1 MKLQDLVQNRN
12 FLIGLSLTGLIV
24 VIAAGGT
31 LWTLAHPAR
40 TATPTPMPTL
50 EMLPE
55 LQLTPP
61 PSLEELA
68 TRYPQLGDLLHDP
81 ALDSVYK
88 EFMLA
93 YEAGGV
99 QAARELAIQRGIL
112 NKKDEIRITLVVDS
126 EEHTPAVANELKR
139 FGIIIEGSYRELIDI
154 AVPMTFVESFART
167 EKPGELFEQLTQL
180 KHVIKLRLP
189 MPTRTDESKVPG
201 GYVAPGCKTEGPGVT
216 GAETWHAEGFRGQ
229 DIKIGILDLGFDGYR
244 DLLGNELP
252 EHLTAKSFVY
262 DQDVDSSGEVHGT
275 ACAEIVHAMAPNAEL
290 YLAHYNGSEVGMGQ
304 AVEWLL
310 EQGVQIISHS
320 ATGMVAP
327 MDGSGSQARLVD
339 DVFAQGVIWVNA
351 SGNYADEHYRTTF
364 VDQDG
369 DGQHEFP
376 NGTQFMTYKPPKQDA
391 MVILNWDDW
400 TDGQQNLDLYVY
412 DKQSI
417 LVASSQNAQ
426 AGQAGDEPF
435 EFIRMRQPEADQY
448 YIVIQA
454 QQLTRSVTFDL
465 YAPDGELEFTTAA
478 YSLGTPADAAG
489 SLSVGAIE
497 WNSNDLETF
506 SSQGPTN
513 DERLKPDITA
523 PDDVSTASYA
533 PRSFAG
539 TSAATPHVAGA
550 AALVLNAFPDY
561 GPRQVMD
568 YLIANSQDLG
578 PSGPD
583 AAYGYGRLLLPAP
596 QLNQPPP
603 TPAQIPP
610 TPVEVGPAPITPV
623 PPAVTVTGDNASV
636 AILICLGSL
645 MCMGVLGCL
654 GGIALLLVLM
664 RSSRRAAPA
673 PAPVSYAPRHQQQAC
688 LSTSD
693 GASIPL
699 APGECTLGRSHE
711 NDLVLADDEQI
722 SRRHAVINWDG
733 QRCSVTDLASSNG
746 TFVNGNRVPPH
757 TPYPLHSGDRLRLGP
772 TAKFVVRLPVS

>member
-1 MKLQDLVQNRN
+1 MKLQDLVQNRK
-12 FLIGLSLTGLIV
+12 FLIGLSLAGLAV
-24 VIAAGGT
+24 VLAAGGM
-31 LWTLAHPAR
+31 LWTLARPAS
-40 TATPTPMPTL
+40 TATPMPLPTL
-50 EMLPE
+50 GVPPE

-68 TRYPQLGDLLHDP
+68 TRYPQLSDLLHDP

-88 EFMLA
+88 EFLLA
-93 YEAGGV
+93 YQTGGV
-99 QAARELAIQRGIL
+99 QAARELAMQRGLL
-112 NKKDEIRITLVVDS
+112 NKKDEIRITLVIDS
-126 EEHTPAVANELKR
+126 EENTQTVADELKR
-139 FGIIIEGSYRELIDI
+139 FGVIIEGSYRELIDI
-154 AVPMTFVESFART
+154 AVPMAFIEGFAQA
-167 EKPGELFEQLTQL
+167 ENPGELFEQLTQL

-189 MPTRTDESKVPG
+189 MPTRTGRKDI
-201 GYVAPGCKTEGPGVT
+201 APSGKAEGPSVT
-216 GAETWHAEGFRGQ
+216 GAETWHAAGFRGQ
-229 DIKIGILDLGFDGYR
+229 GIKIGVLDLGFDGYR

-252 EHLTAKSFVY
+252 EHLTAMSFVY
-262 DQDVDSSGEVHGT
+262 DQEVDSSGEVHGT
-275 ACAEIVHAMAPNAEL
+275 ACAEIVHAMAPDAEL
-290 YLAHYNGSEVGMGQ
+290 YLAYYNGSEVGMGQ

-327 MDGSGSQARLVD
+327 MDGSGSQAQLVD
-339 DVFAQGVIWVNA
+339 EVFAQGVIWVNA
-351 SGNYADEHYRTTF
+351 SGNYAGEHYRAVFT
-364 VDQDG
+364 DQDG

-376 NGTQFMTYKPPKQDA
+376 NGTQFMTYQPPEQDA
-391 MVILNWDDW
+391 MIILNWDDW
-400 TDGQQNLDLYVY
+400 TDSQQDLELFVY
-412 DKQSI
+412 DKQSTLI
-417 LVASSQNAQ
+417 ASSQNTQ

-435 EFIRMRQPEADQY
+435 EFIRLRQPQEKLY
-448 YIVIQA
+448 YLVIQA

-497 WNSNDLETF
+497 WRSNALEDF

-533 PRSFAG
+533 PRSFTG
-539 TSAATPHVAGA
+539 TSASTPHVAGA
-550 AALVLNAFPDY
+550 AALVLNAWPDY
-561 GPRQVMD
+561 DPRQVID

-578 PSGPD
+578 PGGPD

-596 QLNQPPP
+596 QLNQLPP

-610 TPVEVGPAPITPV
+610 TPAEVVPAPITPI
-623 PPAVTVTGDNASV
+623 PPARTTTGSNASV
-636 AILICLGSL
+636 AMLVCLGGLMCVGALGSL
-645 MCMGVLGCL
+645 
-654 GGIALLLVLM
+654 GGLALLLALT
-664 RSSRRAAPA
+664 RSTRRAAQP
-673 PAPVSYAPRHQQQAC
+673 PVSYTPRPPQQAC

-699 APGECTLGRSHE
+699 APGESTLGRSRE
-711 NDLVLADDEQI
+711 NDLVLADDEQV
-722 SRRHAVINWDG
+722 SRRHAVIAWDG

-746 TFVNGNRVPPH
+746 TFVNGNRIPPH

-772 TAKFVVRLPVS
+772 TAKFVIRLPVP

>member
-1 MKLQDLVQNRN
+1 VKLQDLVQNRS
-12 FLIGLSLTGLIV
+12 FLIGLSLAGLLV
-24 VIAAGGT
+24 VLVAGGT
-31 LWTLAHPAR
+31 LWTLARPAS
-40 TATPTPMPTL
+40 TATPTPLPTL
-50 EMLPE
+50 GVPPE
-55 LQLTPP
+55 LELTPP

-88 EFMLA
+88 EFMVA
-93 YEAGGV
+93 YQAGGV
-99 QAARELAIQRGIL
+99 QAARELAIQRGLL
-112 NKKDEIRITLVVDS
+112 NTKDEIRITLVIDS
-126 EEHTPAVANELKR
+126 EENTQAVAEELKR
-139 FGIIIEGSYRELIDI
+139 FGVIIEGSYRELIDI
-154 AVPMTFVESFART
+154 AVPMTFVEGFAQT
-167 EKPGELFEQLTQL
+167 DNPGMLFEQLTQL

-189 MPTRTDESKVPG
+189 MPTRTGRCGAPG
-201 GYVAPGCKTEGPGVT
+201 RCVAPARKAEGPGVT
-216 GAETWHAEGFRGQ
+216 GAEAWHAAGFRGQ
-229 DIKIGILDLGFDGYR
+229 GVKIGILDLGFDGYR

-252 EHLTAKSFVY
+252 EQLTAKSFVY
-262 DQDVDSSGEVHGT
+262 DQEVDSSGEVHGT
-275 ACAEIVHAMAPNAEL
+275 ACAEIVHAMAPDAEL

-304 AVEWLL
+304 AVEWML

-320 ATGMVAP
+320 ATGLVAP
-327 MDGSGSQARLVD
+327 MDGSGSQAQLVD

-351 SGNYADEHYRTTF
+351 SGNYADEHYRATF

-376 NGTQFMTYKPPKQDA
+376 NGTQFMSYRPPEQDA

-400 TDGQQNLDLYVY
+400 TDSQQDLELYVY
-412 DKQSI
+412 DKQSK
-417 LVASSQNAQ
+417 LVASSQNTQ

-435 EFIRMRQPEADQY
+435 EFIRLKKPGAGQY
-448 YIVIQA
+448 YLVIQA
-454 QQLTRSVTFDL
+454 RQISRTITFDL

-497 WNSNDLETF
+497 WHSNALEDF

-539 TSAATPHVAGA
+539 TSASTPHAAGA
-550 AALVLNAFPDY
+550 AALVLNAWPDY
-561 GPRQVMD
+561 NPRQVID

-578 PSGPD
+578 PGGPD
-583 AAYGYGRLLLPAP
+583 AAYGYGSLLLPAP

-603 TPAQIPP
+603 TPDQIPP
-610 TPVEVGPAPITPV
+610 TPAQVGPAPITPV
-623 PPAVTVTGDNASV
+623 PPAQTATGDNASV
-636 AILICLGSL
+636 AILACLGGLMCVGALGSL
-645 MCMGVLGCL
+645 
-654 GGIALLLVLM
+654 GGLALLLALT
-664 RSSRRAAPA
+664 RPTRPAARP
-673 PAPVSYAPRHQQQAC
+673 PVSYTPQPRQQAC

-693 GASIPL
+693 GTSIPL
-699 APGECTLGRSHE
+699 APGENTLGRSRE
-711 NDLVLADDEQI
+711 NDLVLADDDQV
-722 SRRHAVINWDG
+722 SRRHAVIAWDG

-746 TFVNGNRVPPH
+746 TFVNGNRIPPH

-772 TAKFVVRLPVS
+772 TAKFVVRLPIP